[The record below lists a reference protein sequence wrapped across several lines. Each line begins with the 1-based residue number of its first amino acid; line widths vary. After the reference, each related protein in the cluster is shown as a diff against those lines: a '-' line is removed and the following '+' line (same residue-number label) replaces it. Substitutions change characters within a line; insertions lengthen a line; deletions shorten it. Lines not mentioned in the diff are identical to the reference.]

1 MKFENKVTLVTGG
14 NFGIGYGIA
23 KKFAEEGSEI
33 AIVAR
38 NEERAKNVIK
48 DLENQG
54 FVAKFFKTDVSKEEE
69 VKKMIKEVLNVFG
82 KLNIVVNN
90 AGCGS
95 QHCGVKP
102 NDPPSLRWE
111 VLRSAN
117 LDSNFFVSAHSLPYL
132 AKNKDSAIVNISSTA
147 TFHGNWGLY
156 GAAKTGVEGMTRS
169 FAVEAS
175 TYGIRVNC
183 ISPGWIETS
192 PEQTAAAQG
201 SNNGEWEMP
210 PSLFERMGTTEEI
223 ANTAAFLASNEA
235 SFITGQTIVVDG
247 GFTMIDYPSR
257 NSLKSVGHRIFSHSN
272 RYQT

>member
-38 NEERAKNVIK
+38 NEEKAKNVIK

-54 FVAKFFKTDVSKEEE
+54 FVAKFFKTDVSKEED

-169 FAVEAS
+169 FAVEGS

-272 RYQT
+272 RYDT

>member
-1 MKFENKVTLVTGG
+1 MKFENKITLVTGG

-201 SNNGEWEMP
+201 SDNGEWEMP

-272 RYQT
+272 RYDT

>member
-38 NEERAKNVIK
+38 NEERANNVIK

-201 SNNGEWEMP
+201 SDNGEWEMP

-272 RYQT
+272 RYDT

>member
-48 DLENQG
+48 NLENQG

-117 LDSNFFVSAHSLPYL
+117 LDSNFFVSAHSLRYL

-201 SNNGEWEMP
+201 SDNGEWEMP

-272 RYQT
+272 RYDT